1 MLHCLSCE
9 KIVFVQDRV
18 AEGDGEPA
26 VFPNA
31 GVERSALGCLRHVT
45 EYMLVAVEILCGVIR
60 DVLVS
65 GDLLRSVLRGCAVFR
80 MPRLLSLWR

>member
-1 MLHCLSCE
+1 MLHCLSCGKTVLVE
-9 KIVFVQDRV
+9 DR
-18 AEGDGEPA
+18 ATEGRGEHA

-80 MPRLLSLWR
+80 MPWLLSLWR

>member
-9 KIVFVQDRV
+9 KIVLVQDRV

-31 GVERSALGCLRHVT
+31 GVERSALGSLRHVT
-45 EYMLVAVEILCGVIR
+45 EYMLVAVEILGGVIR

-65 GDLLRSVLRGCAVFR
+65 RDLL
-80 MPRLLSLWR
+80 